1 MNPLLFILAGVLCS
15 CKNTQLQEIDVKQ
28 LWIAFKFCS
37 FVIDNNLNL
46 LKILVSISFT
56 EKQYW
61 KTSSFAFVHK
71 AKEEV
76 FSFLFFLEK
85 F

>member
-1 MNPLLFILAGVLCS
+1 MITTVAVAIHGMR
-15 CKNTQLQEIDVKQ
+15 K